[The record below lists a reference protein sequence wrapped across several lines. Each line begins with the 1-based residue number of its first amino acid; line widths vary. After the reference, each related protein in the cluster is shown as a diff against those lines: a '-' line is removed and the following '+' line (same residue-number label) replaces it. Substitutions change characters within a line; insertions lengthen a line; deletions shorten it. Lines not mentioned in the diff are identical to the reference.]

1 MTYALEGSAF
11 NAGSAINWLRDGLK
25 LIEKPSDA
33 DHMAESVENNGGVY
47 FVPAFTGLG
56 APYWD
61 MYARGAVLG
70 MTRGTTDAHLA
81 RAVLEGIAYES
92 WDLFHA
98 MEEDA
103 GVSIPQLRVDGGASR
118 SRFLMQFQSNLLG
131 CTVQRPA
138 CLETTALGA
147 AMLAGLAVGV
157 WESQEELAAVWKSQT
172 VYQPQQE
179 FDSQPLL
186 DKWHKAVRRC
196 RMWEE

>member
-1 MTYALEGSAF
+1 MLFYAC
-11 NAGSAINWLRDGLK
+11 RPDGLH

-33 DHMAESVENNGGVY
+33 DRMAESVEDNGGVY

-70 MTRGTTDAHLA
+70 LTRGTTDAHLA
-81 RAVLEGIAYES
+81 RAVLESIAFES

-103 GVSIPQLRVDGGASR
+103 GVKIPQLRVDGGASR
-118 SRFLMQFQSNLLG
+118 SRFLMQLQSDLLG
-131 CTVQRPA
+131 CPVYRPA

-157 WESQEELAAVWKSQT
+157 WDSVDELSAIWKTRTIYEPENTQERQK
-172 VYQPQQE
+172 
-179 FDSQPLL
+179 LL
-186 DKWHKAVRRC
+186 EKWHKAVNRC
-196 RMWEE
+196 REWEE

>member
-1 MTYALEGSAF
+1 
-11 NAGSAINWLRDGLK
+11 
-25 LIEKPSDA
+25 
-33 DHMAESVENNGGVY
+33 
-47 FVPAFTGLG
+47 
-56 APYWD
+56 
-61 MYARGAVLG
+61 
-70 MTRGTTDAHLA
+70 
-81 RAVLEGIAYES
+81 
-92 WDLFHA
+92 
-98 MEEDA
+98 
-103 GVSIPQLRVDGGASR
+103 
-118 SRFLMQFQSNLLG
+118 MQFQSNLLG

-172 VYQPQQE
+172 VYQPRQE